1 MNMKKIIFAFALT
14 LNVSFLFAQTAEREN
29 LIQNEFAASK
39 KINILPDGWKKSGK
53 LTLLFNQSAFNN
65 AWMAGG
71 TSSMAGNFVLNY
83 DINYKKGNNVWDN
96 KFIGAYGLSKLKGS
110 ERNTKTD
117 DRLEW
122 NSLFGKKASGNWYY
136 SAFLNFK
143 SQMDSGFDPTGS
155 NRISHFFSPAY
166 LQVGP
171 GFLWKKSDNLKINFA
186 PSTSRLI
193 SVDGQYTKFNSS
205 FGVDQ
210 GKTIRYEFGA
220 SISGY
225 YKLNLIEN
233 VTMENIL
240 NLYSNYLD
248 KPENMDVDYQMNL
261 VMKVNKYMS
270 ANISLQAI
278 YDDNANPIKP
288 ELQIREVFGI
298 GINYVF

>member
-1 MNMKKIIFAFALT
+1 MKKIIFAFALI

-96 KFIGAYGLSKLKGS
+96 KFIAAYGLSKLKGS

-278 YDDNANPIKP
+278 YDDNANPIKS
-288 ELQIREVFGI
+288 EVQIREVFGL

>member
-1 MNMKKIIFAFALT
+1 MNMKKIIFAFALI

-96 KFIGAYGLSKLKGS
+96 KFIAAYGLSKLKGS

-278 YDDNANPIKP
+278 YDDNANPIKS
-288 ELQIREVFGI
+288 EVQIREVFGL